1 MRSVAFHR
9 EQKRTTLHK
18 EEPPSVE
25 HLLTIPEAAQVLSCS
40 QAAIRKWVYQRRLPV
55 VKVGRLT
62 RLRQSDLEALIA
74 DGLRKP

>member
-1 MRSVAFHR
+1 M
-9 EQKRTTLHK
+9 
-18 EEPPSVE
+18 E

-40 QAAIRKWVYQRRLPV
+40 QAATRKWVYQRRLPV